1 MNGPVDNTPMN
12 MRIEKLVYGGDGL
25 ARQDGATI
33 FIPFVLPGEEA
44 EVRITE
50 RRKKFWRGEAV
61 NLLTRSAD
69 RVDPQCPYFT
79 DCGGCQYQHASY
91 EAQLRYKKEI
101 LRETLR
107 RVGRVEWEGPV
118 TAHGSPPY
126 HYRNRAQW
134 KIRPAGAE
142 ADIGY
147 MRAASDSLC
156 AVSQCPIVSPLL
168 ERTLGALRE
177 LLHDDP
183 RFHALRE
190 VECFA
195 DHADERLTLTAEFT
209 GWPRG
214 AAQLAGVLQERIAG
228 LQSVL
233 FGNAR
238 RQKEMVW
245 GDGFLAYEAAGHEY
259 RVSHGS
265 FFQVN
270 RFLIDRLS
278 ERVVEVVGEGAAVL
292 DLFAGVGLF
301 SVPLAKKFRRVFA
314 VESNLAAA
322 RDLDVNAQ
330 AAGGGIEAWHAN
342 VAEFLRKS
350 RTTPDVIVLDP
361 PRAGLSPD
369 ALHRICK
376 LHPARV
382 VYVSCEPSTL
392 ARDLAAF
399 REKGYSLAGL
409 DLFDL
414 FPQTFHMESLA
425 VLEPRG

>member
-1 MNGPVDNTPMN
+1 MNGVADNAPMN
-12 MRIEKLVYGGDGL
+12 VRIEKLVYGGDGL
-25 ARQDGATI
+25 ARQAGAAV

-44 EVRITE
+44 KVRITE
-50 RRKKFWRGEAV
+50 RRKKFWRGEAL
-61 NLLTRSAD
+61 NISARSPD
-69 RVDPQCPYFT
+69 RVEAPCPYFT
-79 DCGGCQYQHASY
+79 NCGGCHYQHAAY
-91 EAQLRYKKEI
+91 DAQLRYKEEI

-107 RVGRVEWEGPV
+107 RVGRIEWEGPV
-118 TAHGSPPY
+118 ALHSSPPW

-134 KIRPAGAE
+134 KIRPDGAGAE
-142 ADIGY
+142 IGY
-147 MRAASDSLC
+147 VRAASDSLC
-156 AVSQCPIVSPLL
+156 AVSQCPIISPLL

-177 LLHDDP
+177 LLREDT
-183 RFHALRE
+183 RFEGLRE

-195 DHADERLTLTAEFT
+195 DHADEHITLTAEFT

-214 AAQLAGVLQERIAG
+214 AAQLATVLQERIAG

-245 GDGFLAYEAAGHEY
+245 GDGFLTYQAAGHEY

-270 RFLIDRLS
+270 RYLIDKLG
-278 ERVVEVVGEGAAVL
+278 ERVAAVAGEGAVAL
-292 DLFAGVGLF
+292 DLFSGVGLF
-301 SVPLAKKFRRVFA
+301 SLLLAKECGRVFA
-314 VESNLAAA
+314 VESNLTAA

-330 AAGGGIEAWHAN
+330 GAKGNIEAWHAD

-350 RTTPDVIVLDP
+350 RTTPDAVVLDP

-369 ALHRICK
+369 ALHRLCK
-376 LHPARV
+376 LRPARI

-399 REKGYSLAGL
+399 RERGYALAGI

-414 FPQTFHMESLA
+414 FPETYHMESLA
-425 VLEPRG
+425 LLAPRG

>member
-1 MNGPVDNTPMN
+1 MNL
-12 MRIEKLVYGGDGL
+12 RIEKLVYGGDGL
-25 ARQDGATI
+25 ARHHGAAI

-50 RRKKFWRGEAV
+50 CRKKFQRGEAL
-61 NLLTRSAD
+61 NIIARSAD
-69 RVDPQCPYFT
+69 RVEAPCPYFT
-79 DCGGCQYQHASY
+79 NCGGCQYQHAAY
-91 EAQLRYKKEI
+91 EAQLRYKEEI

-107 RVGRVEWEGPV
+107 RVGRIEWEGPV
-118 TAHGSPPY
+118 TVHGSPPW

-134 KIRPAGAE
+134 KIRRDGAGAE
-142 ADIGY
+142 IGY

-156 AVSQCPIVSPLL
+156 AVSRCPIISPLL

-177 LLHDDP
+177 LLREDA
-183 RFHALRE
+183 RFEGLRE

-195 DHADERLTLTAEFT
+195 DHADERLTLSAEFV

-214 AAQLAGVLQERIAG
+214 AAQLAAVLQERIAG
-228 LQSVL
+228 LQSIL
-233 FGNAR
+233 FGNAH
-238 RQKEMVW
+238 RQKETAW
-245 GDGFLAYEAAGHEY
+245 GDGFLSYQAAGYEY

-270 RFLIDRLS
+270 RFLIDQLA
-278 ERVVEVVGEGAAVL
+278 ERVAAVAGEGAVAL
-292 DLFAGVGLF
+292 DLFSGVGLF
-301 SVPLAKKFRRVFA
+301 SLPLAKKFGHVFA

-322 RDLDVNAQ
+322 RDLDVNSQ
-330 AAGGGIEAWHAN
+330 AGGGGIEAWHAD

-350 RTTPDVIVLDP
+350 RTTPNVVVLDP

-369 ALHRICK
+369 ALHRLCK
-376 LHPARV
+376 LRPSRI

-392 ARDLAAF
+392 ARDLAIF
-399 REKGYSLAGL
+399 REKGYALAGL

-425 VLEPRG
+425 LLESRA